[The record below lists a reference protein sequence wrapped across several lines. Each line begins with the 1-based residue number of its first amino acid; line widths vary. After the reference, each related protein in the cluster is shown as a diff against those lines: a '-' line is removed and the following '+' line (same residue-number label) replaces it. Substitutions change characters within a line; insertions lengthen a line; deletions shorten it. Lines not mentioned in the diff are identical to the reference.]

1 MARNYARSLERPD
14 GLKKLQFTWTNS
26 SWLFYHLDICW
37 WENTTFSFKLL
48 RVFKDRNITRK
59 YLVIEGAMCYCFQRG
74 YLVTKLR
81 SVSGKIRAF
90 FFTSFPDKHFLLRY
104 LIMNNIWI
112 AALSIYQR
120 RSGLSSVGRQQH
132 RKNRKKPLL
141 SPLQSITFQLSS
153 FFFCKFPFVIIMWL
167 SDTDQTVRLQFWN
180 NV

>member
-1 MARNYARSLERPD
+1 MISISVDEKTR
-14 GLKKLQFTWTNS
+14 
-26 SWLFYHLDICW
+26 
-37 WENTTFSFKLL
+37 LL
-48 RVFKDRNITRK
+48 ASNCYVPVFKDRNITRK

-120 RSGLSSVGRQQH
+120 RSGLSSMGRQQH
-132 RKNRKKPLL
+132 RKNRKKTLL

-153 FFFCKFPFVIIMWL
+153 FFFLQISVRHNNVIIRHR
-167 SDTDQTVRLQFWN
+167 SDCEAAVLEQCLKRN
-180 NV
+180 RK